1 MVKAIVDEQR
11 CQGHGRCELI
21 APLLFA
27 VDDRG
32 ISSVLVDDIDP
43 ADPADAE
50 EAEQSCPERAI
61 TMQ

>member
-21 APLLFA
+21 APQFFA

-43 ADPADAE
+43 ADLAGAE